1 MRDYWI
7 DWRGCQRYRFRGLLF
22 QNVKNLT
29 SGEDVMPIELLVPIG
44 IFVGFNI
51 IMSTGLGG
59 MALNR
64 MVEGQKA
71 AGKNL
76 ASTAAYEAPFIS
88 GQKK

>member
-1 MRDYWI
+1 
-7 DWRGCQRYRFRGLLF
+7 
-22 QNVKNLT
+22 
-29 SGEDVMPIELLVPIG
+29 MPIELLVPIA

-51 IMSTGLGG
+51 VMSTGLGS

-76 ASTAAYEAPFIS
+76 ASTAAYEAPFI
-88 GQKK
+88 GGKK